1 MKERILLFIIVLGLT
16 AFIYIFQSYTVW
28 GLTLLVSLMALYAL
42 FTNIAYKICQSYR
55 VNYPNE
61 FEDIKQVALL
71 GLWKACLNY
80 DKNRGA
86 ISTYAYPIVKNHINI
101 YVRGLRKHQNRYT
114 SFSEPIK
121 DNLTVE
127 DIIASEI
134 DYEEDIV
141 DRAYVAEVTK
151 KIPVVFTDEREQFI
165 FKEYINGYTQAQTAQ
180 KMNLSQPQISRLQKR
195 VKSKI
200 YKLGGAYV

>member
-1 MKERILLFIIVLGLT
+1 MTKEELFNKN
-16 AFIYIFQSYTVW
+16 
-28 GLTLLVSLMALYAL
+28 
-42 FTNIAYKICQSYR
+42 TNIAYKICQSYR

-80 DKNRGA
+80 DENRGA

-101 YVRGLRKHQNRYT
+101 YVRGLRKHQNRYI
-114 SFSEPIK
+114 SFSEPIT

-165 FKEYINGYTQAQTAQ
+165 FKEYINGYTQAQTAK